1 MDDLE
6 RLLEAQSFDL
16 QIIHLNKQLAEL
28 PQPARIADARAKR
41 QALQKKAD
49 QIATLH
55 KEASKRLTRIA
66 DEDASLEKKQH
77 GVQVA
82 IDAAQGDY
90 RNVEARTKELAG
102 IAKRR
107 ETLQAEHAEAEA
119 EATKIEGLH
128 QQVTAALE
136 DVNRLEAQAI
146 DEFQQQGG
154 ALKKS
159 EADLI
164 AKRDAC
170 LADVDADLVSE
181 YRKTAERLGSIA
193 IGTLDDDRCGI
204 CRSVIDGGR
213 LIDLRNQAPLGRC
226 PSCQR
231 LLIIK
236 L

>member
-1 MDDLE
+1 M
-6 RLLEAQSFDL
+6 
-16 QIIHLNKQLAEL
+16 
-28 PQPARIADARAKR
+28 
-41 QALQKKAD
+41 
-49 QIATLH
+49 
-55 KEASKRLTRIA
+55 
-66 DEDASLEKKQH
+66 
-77 GVQVA
+77 
-82 IDAAQGDY
+82 
-90 RNVEARTKELAG
+90 EARTKELAG

-193 IGTLDDDRCGI
+193 IGTLDDDRCG
-204 CRSVIDGGR
+204 
-213 LIDLRNQAPLGRC
+213 RC